1 MWEERWRHAISRPAK
16 TSIMFNKSQLQ
27 TDWLITDPLYIG
39 HRARCT
45 MLPVQHLAPL
55 KSWAINRNYNKT
67 KWKIWEK
74 KQPDSTSRNQHV
86 TRQKQTLK
94 QYDPLSFTA
103 GGQLTLS
110 DKCFQFTTPQA
121 LRYSHIL
128 TTFAVVAEIVS
139 ENWMR
144 AWNVSG
150 KKRSGKNITERQK
163 KKHRKP
169 CTN

>member
-1 MWEERWRHAISRPAK
+1 MK
-16 TSIMFNKSQLQ
+16 NM
-27 TDWLITDPLYIG
+27 
-39 HRARCT
+39 
-45 MLPVQHLAPL
+45 
-55 KSWAINRNYNKT
+55 
-67 KWKIWEK
+67 EK

-144 AWNVSG
+144 A
-150 KKRSGKNITERQK
+150 
-163 KKHRKP
+163 
-169 CTN
+169 